1 MLSRTLGPLS
11 VICLGL
17 VVLFAFFAALGGI
30 APGEAVGVT
39 IVIGVLALL
48 FLVRSLVVRHDLGAR
63 GNQATQRSVN
73 SLRERRG
80 F

>member
-17 VVLFAFFAALGGI
+17 VVMFVFFAAL
-30 APGEAVGVT
+30 AGVSPSEVIWPT
-39 IVIGVLALL
+39 IVVGVLAVL
-48 FLVRSLVVRHDLGAR
+48 FLVRSMVVRHELAAGGGHTTAR
-63 GNQATQRSVN
+63 AVN

>member
-48 FLVRSLVVRHDLGAR
+48 FLVRSLIVRHELGAR
-63 GNQATQRSVN
+63 GSQATQRSVN
-73 SLRERRG
+73 YLRERRG

>member
-1 MLSRTLGPLS
+1 MLSRMLGPLA

-17 VVLFAFFAALGGI
+17 VVMFVFFATLAGI
-30 APGEAVGVT
+30 APSDVLWPSIVVAALAVLSTVR
-39 IVIGVLALL
+39 ALI
-48 FLVRSLVVRHDLGAR
+48 VRHGLGEN
-63 GNQATQRSVN
+63 GNRNMLRSVN